1 MCLHLWVIC
10 RVHVI
15 DPVCAVAGRNG
26 LMKRMTS
33 CFYFWS
39 YFSKFHMVW
48 CQNVL
53 SKSAFGGF
61 TQTDFS
67 IKSSGRERPGTAVTG
82 KLKPVRNPPHDC
94 GGAASSVAPWF
105 HYEEDFRISPPYL
118 HTAPFRN
125 TSVCY
130 YPLTISPPTRAHI
143 SITLPL
149 HVVKHQIQQCP
160 VRWRGTVDWITQ
172 AKMLNNNKPTMSD
185 WCQSVFVPEKQFR
198 PFKSSWFY
206 LSVCQIIK

>member
-1 MCLHLWVIC
+1 MCLRLWVIC
-10 RVHVI
+10 RAHVI
-15 DPVCAVAGRNG
+15 DPVCAAAGRNG

-33 CFYFWS
+33 CFYFWG

-53 SKSAFGGF
+53 SKSALGGF
-61 TQTDFS
+61 SIDFS
-67 IKSSGRERPGTAVTG
+67 IKWSGHERPVTVVTET
-82 KLKPVRNPPHDC
+82 LKPVRNPTHGY

-105 HYEEDFRISPPYL
+105 QYEEDFRISPPYL

-130 YPLTISPPTRAHI
+130 YPLTITPPARAYI

-149 HVVKHQIQQCP
+149 HVVKHQIQQWP
-160 VRWRGTVDWITQ
+160 ARWRDAVDWITQ
-172 AKMLNNNKPTMSD
+172 AKMLNNN
-185 WCQSVFVPEKQFR
+185 
-198 PFKSSWFY
+198 
-206 LSVCQIIK
+206 